1 MGGRLLKHIT
11 ALIAAIGILGPL
23 SALGQITV
31 SCRLPSPQTLLH
43 APTTV
48 QITLVNNSG
57 HILLLDGG
65 RLGSD
70 LRLEV
75 ERTDGRILPPLSS
88 RSPVEGIEI
97 MSGETKVF
105 DLDLTRLFAL
115 HTCGFYKIRAVL
127 DSGRSCAASAD
138 VPLEVVRGFELARLR
153 AGVAG
158 DVDALRLY
166 QLEYLQ
172 TSNGEN
178 LYLRIEDERTKTVYG
193 VFDLGPLVRTRTPEL
208 MLDEATNIHVLFQS
222 KNMAIVHAGFTPYG
236 VPLVRETALAVPHGD
251 VRMRHDENGRV
262 TLVTPPPPVP
272 PTPPPTLPP
281 TGRQRKNRR

>member
-1 MGGRLLKHIT
+1 MGNELPKRIT
-11 ALIAAIGILGPL
+11 VLIAAIVILGPL

-57 HILLLDGG
+57 RVLLLDGG

-88 RSPVEGIEI
+88 HSPVEDVEI

-105 DLDLTRLFAL
+105 DIDLTRLFAL

-127 DSGRSCAASAD
+127 DSGRSRSVSAD

-172 TSNGEN
+172 TSSGEN

-193 VFDLGPLVRTRTPEL
+193 VFDLGPLVRTRKPEL

-222 KNMAIVHAGFTPYG
+222 KNMAMVHAGFTPYG
-236 VPLVRETALAVPHGD
+236 VPLVRETALAVPYGD
-251 VRMRHDENGRV
+251 VRMRHDEDGRV
-262 TLVTPPPPVP
+262 TLVTPPPPTPVTP
-272 PTPPPTLPP
+272 PTPPPA
-281 TGRQRKNRR
+281 GRQRKNRR